1 LLKDLSWHE
10 EAPTVSDDNTTECWL
25 FADLAKRPVTVRF
38 DQERGSSDGG
48 AVLLGA
54 ADRRLGLSEG
64 LAGGLRD
71 GRDPRRVTHEI
82 SDLVRQR
89 VYAIACGYPDGNDA
103 AKLSG
108 DPVHKL
114 LVGRDPLGEGDLA
127 SQPTLSRFENGAD
140 RADLFRMG
148 EALAERVIE
157 RHRGRLRG
165 RARLVTID
173 LDQTDDPAHGQQQLA
188 LFNGYYGEWCYLPLL
203 GFVSFDDEAD
213 QYLVAA
219 VLRPGNA
226 PDKMGSLGVLSRLL
240 PRLRVAFPKARFRV
254 RLDAGF
260 AAPEVLDFLDEQGDV
275 DYAVAIGKNSVL
287 LTRAGKH
294 MAQARRL
301 SKASEKTAH
310 VYGET
315 LYAAHT
321 WFHHRRIIIK
331 AEVIRYPGRDPKDN
345 PRFVVT
351 NMTQTPRW
359 VYEDFYCRRGE
370 IENRIKEL
378 HHGLE
383 IDRTSCSRFLANQLR
398 ILLTAAA
405 YVLMQELRLRA
416 ARTKLARAQVS
427 TLRDAL
433 LKIGTRLTASVR
445 RIVLRMPASFPYA
458 HAWGTIAHSLGAS
471 AG

>member
-1 LLKDLSWHE
+1 L
-10 EAPTVSDDNTTECWL
+10 ADDSTTQWWL
-25 FADLAKRPVTVRF
+25 FADLANRPVAVRF

-54 ADRRLGLSEG
+54 ADRRLGLTDA
-64 LAGGLRD
+64 LAGCVRD
-71 GRDPRRVTHEI
+71 GRDPERVIHEI

-89 VYAIACGYPDGNDA
+89 VYGIACGYPDGNDA
-103 AKLSG
+103 ARLSA

-114 LVGRDPLGEGDLA
+114 LVGRDPVGEDDLA

-148 EALAERVIE
+148 EVLAERVIE
-157 RHRGRLRG
+157 RHRRRRRG
-165 RARLVTID
+165 RARVVTID
-173 LDQTDDPAHGQQQLA
+173 LDQTDDPAHGEQQLV
-188 LFNGYYGEWCYLPLL
+188 LFNGYYDEWCYLPLL

-219 VLRPGNA
+219 VLRPGNS
-226 PDKMGSLGVLSRLL
+226 PDKRGALGVLSRLL
-240 PRLRVAFPKARFRV
+240 PRLRAAFPKARFRV

-260 AAPEVLDFLDEQGDV
+260 AAPDVLAFLDEQGDV
-275 DYAVAIGKNSVL
+275 HYAVAMGKNSVL
-287 LTRAGKH
+287 LRRAGKH

-301 SKASEKTAH
+301 SRESGKTEH
-310 VYGET
+310 VYAET
-315 LYAAHT
+315 LYAAKT
-321 WFHHRRIIIK
+321 WPRRRRIIIK
-331 AEVIRYPGRDPKDN
+331 AEVTRHPGRDPKDN
-345 PRFVVT
+345 PRFVIT
-351 NMTQTPRW
+351 NMTGSPRW

-398 ILLTAAA
+398 VLLTAAA

-427 TLRDAL
+427 TLRDCL
-433 LKIGTRLTASVR
+433 LKVGARVRSSVR
-445 RIVLRMPASFPYA
+445 RILLNLPTSFPYA
-458 HAWGTIAHSLGAS
+458 HAWGVVAHSLGAA